1 MDAMAPSTPD
11 AKSDEAAAHAHHHMM
26 DSGTIKTTVDYTLP
40 PVTLVRE
47 DGKQVSLT
55 DELNDGRPVL
65 LTFIYTTCTTVC
77 PMVSQTFQEF
87 QEKLGSERDKVH
99 LVSISIDPEEDTPER
114 LRAYAARFNAGPE
127 WQFYTGTIEASI
139 AAQQA
144 FNVYRG
150 DKMNHTAAVFFRA
163 APGRQWL
170 RIDGLAS
177 PAELLDA
184 YRQVLAAQ

>member
-1 MDAMAPSTPD
+1 MDAMD
-11 AKSDEAAAHAHHHMM
+11 AAAPATQDDTAAHEHHHMM
-26 DSGTIKTTVDYTLP
+26 GSGTIKTTVDYTVP
-40 PVTLVRE
+40 SVTLVRE

-114 LRAYAARFNAGPE
+114 LKAYAARFNAGPE
-127 WQFYTGTIEASI
+127 WQLYTGTVEASI

-184 YRQVLAAQ
+184 YRQVITAQ